1 MPSLKKRL
9 TENLKSNIFG
19 EDGSHS
25 RLRNIK
31 LLKAASSGAIAR
43 GINMGSSLISIP
55 LMLNYLGLE
64 QFGIWMAITGFI
76 GFLSFSDLG
85 MGIGLQNALS
95 RCFGTN
101 DDTSPKYYIST
112 SYFLLT
118 AVAIIATLITTC
130 LAHYFPISTLFS
142 VHEPEAISAALKT
155 IQYTLIIFAWGIPV
169 NLISRVL
176 SGYQN
181 AHISNTLL
189 ASGRLLGLIFIF
201 FGVHSKLE
209 LATLAGGFMAAP
221 HIVQLVYSFLYFRKN
236 PTHIPNWRFIRK
248 TKMVEIVTSGG
259 WVVIAKISDTMTQ
272 NLPILIISSGIGT
285 AAAGTYAICQRLFGF
300 AGMIINMSL
309 QSLWPAYG
317 EAYHRGDKKWISGAF
332 KKSVIVTVT
341 FSICISLPFIPF
353 GRTIIELWTSN
364 DQILPSRSLIFAFIM
379 WTTVTNLSV
388 AYTMLLNGTNNFK
401 GQATYGVLV
410 VSIGCIAAYIL
421 GTKHGLTI
429 TVIIILSFEAIK
441 CLLLGIESTKLIKG
455 MRPNATR

>member
-1 MPSLKKRL
+1 
-9 TENLKSNIFG
+9 
-19 EDGSHS
+19 
-25 RLRNIK
+25 
-31 LLKAASSGAIAR
+31 
-43 GINMGSSLISIP
+43 MGSSLISIP

-95 RCFGTN
+95 RCFGSN
-101 DDTSPKYYIST
+101 DYTSPKYYIST

-118 AVAIIATLITTC
+118 AVAIIGTLISIC
-130 LAHYFPISTLFS
+130 LGPYFPISTLFS
-142 VHEPEAISAALKT
+142 VHESESISASLKT
-155 IQYTLIIFAWGIPV
+155 VQYTLIVFAWGIPV
-169 NLISRVL
+169 SLISRVL

-201 FGVHSKLE
+201 IGVKLE
-209 LATLAGGFMAAP
+209 LELANLAGGFMAAP
-221 HIVQLVYSFLYFRKN
+221 HIVRLVYSFLYYKKN

-248 TKMVEIVTSGG
+248 TKILEIVTSGG
-259 WVVIAKISDTMTQ
+259 WVVIAKISDTMTTS
-272 NLPILIISSGIGT
+272 LPVLIIASGIGT
-285 AAAGTYAICQRLFGF
+285 TAAGTYAICQRLFGF

-317 EAYHRGDKKWISGAF
+317 EAYHRGDKKWISAAF
-332 KKSVIVTVT
+332 RKSAIITIT
-341 FSICISLPFIPF
+341 LSIFVSLPFLPF
-353 GRTIIELWTSN
+353 GRTVIELWTGN
-364 DQILPSRSLIFAFIM
+364 DQILPSQSLIFAFIM

-410 VSIGCIAAYIL
+410 VSIGCIAAYL
-421 GTKHGLTI
+421 FGTKHGLTT
-429 TVIIILSFEAIK
+429 TVIIILSFEVIK
-441 CLLLGIESTKLIKG
+441 CILLGIESKSLIKR
-455 MRPNATR
+455 MKQFVS